1 MKKKAIT
8 IAIAAI
14 VVASVVL
21 GVAGCGTNKGSAL
34 ESIDNPFVENF
45 TEMDYS
51 QGYTKVEGLDAME
64 VLISAYN
71 SWKNNTAYKR
81 TEAFDFNL
89 DAGLEAAQQSMTIY
103 KRDGDKFYKENV
115 KITTG
120 ALEDNIG

>member
-14 VVASVVL
+14 VVASAVL

-64 VLISAYN
+64 VLIS
-71 SWKNNTAYKR
+71 TV
-81 TEAFDFNL
+81 TVFDYEPADYTITDAEKLNL
-89 DAGLEAAQQSMTIY
+89 A
-103 KRDGDKFYKENV
+103 
-115 KITTG
+115 
-120 ALEDNIG
+120 

>member
-45 TEMDYS
+45 TEMNYS
-51 QGYTKVEGLDAME
+51 QGYTKVLFEITAECRQSTVTVFDYEPADYTITDAE
-64 VLISAYN
+64 KL
-71 SWKNNTAYKR
+71 
-81 TEAFDFNL
+81 NL
-89 DAGLEAAQQSMTIY
+89 A
-103 KRDGDKFYKENV
+103 
-115 KITTG
+115 
-120 ALEDNIG
+120 